1 MNNNVKSIRFYRNLI
16 GLLIGVLILSIVI
29 FRSSIFFNFNYT
41 IAYLFNIAFSSG
53 LLIISYFSFRILHI
67 KGILGIICLIFIEL
81 LSFFII
87 KYEII
92 HQSKLF
98 FSLPRKNYIYS
109 NMANTIQFD
118 SSISEFDKELG
129 YKYLKNTKA
138 TFEQWE
144 FKVESLSTNSFGL
157 RDDETSLNNPKII
170 SLGDSFCTGWGVEQN
185 ETYTDVIE
193 KKLKTKSL
201 NAGMSSFGTIREGIM
216 LKKLERD
223 SLNLVILQYCL
234 NDFQENKTWADS
246 LLKGAKFFPS
256 YNEISYKKRVVQ
268 NDIQRNYFPLR
279 FIFEIIK
286 EGFKEIIKPQIGE
299 INFGDKDTIALQT
312 KYFVKSLQII
322 RRFYK
327 GKILVISL
335 SNSPKR
341 LDPLIIENAKR
352 EVSNVHLHN
361 ISFLDVGKVLDTK
374 DNYYF
379 DGHLTKSGH
388 QKVATQLINFIQN
401 SNY

>member
-1 MNNNVKSIRFYRNLI
+1 MKNNLKSIHFYTNII
-16 GLLIGVLILSIVI
+16 GLLIGFLILSIVI
-29 FRSSIFFNFNYT
+29 FRSYVFFNYNYA
-41 IAYLFNIAFSSG
+41 IAYIFNIAFSSG
-53 LLIISYFSFRILHI
+53 LLIISYFSFRTINF
-67 KGILGIICLIFIEL
+67 KGIWGIACLIFLEL
-81 LSFFII
+81 LSFLII
-87 KYEII
+87 KYEIE
-92 HQSKLF
+92 HQSKLI
-98 FSLPRKNYIYS
+98 FSLPRKNFIYS
-109 NMANTIQFD
+109 NMANTIQYD
-118 SSISEFDKELG
+118 NSISEFNAELG

-144 FKVESLSTNSFGL
+144 FNVKSLSTNSYGL
-157 RDDETSLNNPKII
+157 RDDETSLSNPRII

-185 ETYTDVIE
+185 ETYTDIIE

-201 NAGMSSFGTIREGIM
+201 NAGISSFGTIREGII
-216 LKKLERD
+216 LKKLDKD

-234 NDFQENKTWADS
+234 NDYQENKTWADS
-246 LLKGAKFFPS
+246 LLRGAKFLPS
-256 YNEISYKKRVVQ
+256 NNEISYKKRVVQ

-286 EGFKEIIKPQIGE
+286 EGFIEIIKPQIEE
-299 INFGDKDTIALQT
+299 INFGNKETIALQT
-312 KYFVKSLQII
+312 KYFVKSIQLI

-327 GKILVISL
+327 GKILIISL

-352 EVSNVHLHN
+352 EVTNMSLHN
-361 ISFLDVGKVLDTK
+361 IAFLDVGKVLNNN

-388 QKVATQLINFIQN
+388 QKVANQLINFIQN